1 MAVKNIHI
9 TPRSTKDK
17 PLIICDF
24 GEGNTN
30 LKNSDLK
37 NQRFHL
43 TEVEMKKIA
52 GKMAKSLTNKKGI
65 L

>member
-1 MAVKNIHI
+1 L
-9 TPRSTKDK
+9 T
-17 PLIICDF
+17 ICDF

-37 NQRFHL
+37 NQRFHP

-52 GKMAKSLTNKKGI
+52 SKIAKSLTNKKGI